1 MSSRFNSLCRSNVI
15 SRGAKCAFPNPYKDI
30 PPSVKR
36 LSKLDPSHV
45 DFLPTPNP
53 KPKLL
58 FADAH
63 RESQAKAQA
72 ADEKAAK
79 EKRKS
84 MIEQPENDDE
94 LEEYQLDDTETV
106 TSKKRSATSQ
116 QPPVTP
122 RPHKLLNPTHRD
134 LLASAKKSNRRA
146 PQFGNSLLR

>member
-1 MSSRFNSLCRSNVI
+1 
-15 SRGAKCAFPNPYKDI
+15 
-30 PPSVKR
+30 
-36 LSKLDPSHV
+36 
-45 DFLPTPNP
+45 
-53 KPKLL
+53 
-58 FADAH
+58 
-63 RESQAKAQA
+63 
-72 ADEKAAK
+72 
-79 EKRKS
+79 

-134 LLASAKKSNRRA
+134 LLASAKKSNKRA